1 MTTQILKILCLKTGL
16 VQILLMFVV
25 LQGGYA
31 DQAASHTDDLPVFRV
46 GYLPVLSQLP
56 LIISYDRD
64 RYAYKNIHIE
74 LAEFKS
80 YIALEAAFRV
90 QAIDIAYLP
99 VPTILKMKADGVA
112 VLIGDSLHRGGF
124 SMVTEAGYAGKM
136 NDRSILGIPGFAG
149 NGQLILG
156 DYLADF
162 GWSYRKNYRTIT
174 VQLSDAGAVIERG
187 QVDGIIF
194 PEPYPTEVL
203 AQLPGVERV
212 VRAQHNRLY
221 ILESALVFNRE
232 RLSGNMRGLLEWL
245 ESLEKSC
252 IFLAEDIDQYEGAQ
266 TVISQQHY
274 FGFDMALVRDAL
286 NYPGGSLSFSPEKIT
301 KVELEKVVE
310 RMISEKLL
318 PNSLNLDDVL
328 LRTYFP

>member
-1 MTTQILKILCLKTGL
+1 MTTQIFKILCLGTGL
-16 VQILLMFVV
+16 VQTLLMFVL

-64 RYAYKNIHIE
+64 RYSYENIRIE
-74 LAEFKS
+74 LVEFKS

-99 VPTILKMKADGVA
+99 VPTILKMKVDGVA

-124 SMVTEAGYAGKM
+124 SMVIGAGSAGKI
-136 NDRSILGIPGFAG
+136 NGRAIFGIPGFAG

-156 DYLADF
+156 DYLADS
-162 GWSYRKNYRTIT
+162 GGSYGKNYRTIT
-174 VQLSDAGAVIERG
+174 VQLSDAEAVIERG

-194 PEPYPTEVL
+194 PEPYPTKVL
-203 AQLPGVERV
+203 VHVPGLERI
-212 VRAQHNRLY
+212 VRGQHSRLY
-221 ILESALVFNRE
+221 TLQSALVFNRE

-266 TVISQQHY
+266 TVISQQRY

-286 NYPGGSLSFSPEKIT
+286 NYPGRSLSFSPERIT

-310 RMISEKLL
+310 KMISEKLL
-318 PNSLNLDDVL
+318 PNSLNLDNVL